1 MEINRRSL
9 AVFPIIL
16 VQKVFGLTLIAASIG
31 LILLFGLQF
40 PHAGKLDT
48 VWVIVQLHLY
58 GDPVL
63 GQIAPYLNARWPAPG
78 SISFIPLVGA
88 LAAWV
93 VKLTFNLG
101 FQRVRG
107 LVTRLVPLKGKAAAP
122 ISGLLGEEEAV
133 LAADT
138 EQARDQLLKR
148 YREIEGML
156 KAAKHKQCTFLS
168 IDVVG
173 STGMKVGERPTNIAA
188 TFQAYEEMLKKIFK
202 QYGAWKEAWTPDGV
216 MICFLQVDL
225 AVAAGIRILGR
236 LNRFNENDNKLR
248 TPFQVRCGINDG
260 EVQIFEDSKLEK
272 VADRVIDV
280 AGHMQ
285 KLSNINTLWLSAEV
299 FNRLADKSGF
309 RPTDKEVD
317 GYRVYEWS
325 VEMAEA
331 ASSAP
336 APSPAPAP
344 AAQK

>member
-1 MEINRRSL
+1 
-9 AVFPIIL
+9 V
-16 VQKVFGLTLIAASIG
+16 VGLSLIAASIG
-31 LILLFGLQF
+31 LIFLFGLQF
-40 PHAGKLDT
+40 PHSGKLDT
-48 VWVIVQLHLY
+48 AWVIVQLHVY
-58 GDPVL
+58 GDPFL
-63 GQIAPYLNARWPAPG
+63 SQIAPYLNSHWPAAG

-88 LAAWV
+88 LAAWA
-93 VKLTFNLG
+93 VKLTLNLG
-101 FQRVRG
+101 FQRARR
-107 LVTRLVPLKGKAAAP
+107 LVARMVPLKGKEAAP
-122 ISGLLGEEEAV
+122 IAGLMGEEEV
-133 LAADT
+133 LLAADT

-225 AVAAGIRILGR
+225 AVAAAIRILGR
-236 LNRFNENDNKLR
+236 LQRFNENDNKLR
-248 TPFQVRCGINDG
+248 TPFQVRCGVNEG
-260 EVQIFEDSKLEK
+260 EVQIFEDSRLEK
-272 VADRVIDV
+272 VADRAIDV

-285 KLSNINTLWLSAEV
+285 KLSNINTLWVGAEV
-299 FNRLADKSGF
+299 YNRLADKSGF
-309 RPTDKEVD
+309 KPTDKEVD

-325 VEMAEA
+325 VEVAEA
-331 ASSAP
+331 AAAAP
-336 APSPAPAP
+336 APAPAP